1 MNYIKLLLCFILGL
15 ILYFS
20 AAFPGVTQSHGRDAV
35 ELVEVARY
43 YYDRGNFAQ
52 AAKLLEEAVKTSEN
66 NGEMLQQ
73 IQARALLSLAQQ
85 KLGNWK
91 QAADAIDRAMSV
103 LAKISRD
110 KEVDR
115 VEAQILNIKGSLQLA
130 TGKSEDALKSWQR
143 SETLYKNSGDR
154 IGAIGTRLN
163 QAEALENLGF
173 YRRSCNLVLQT
184 ISSEGQ
190 TCDRLTQNNLEPI
203 FQAIAKQPS
212 SLQNL
217 GWQSLG
223 KSLLAIGKLE
233 EAKEVLETTR
243 KLPNQDSKK
252 VLLELANVY
261 KALAIQAKN
270 LNNPSAVEQYSER
283 TIAYYREIAN
293 EKSPSIVKLQA
304 QLNLLSFLVASDRN
318 PQAEALLSQISIDKL
333 NLPLSR
339 ASIYA
344 KLNLAQSLVT
354 LSKRTQAN
362 ARQWKQITTLL
373 EQSFSDAI
381 ALDDKRSQ
389 SYALG
394 FLGQIAYERNLSISS
409 TPQQLLE
416 QALQIAQAIEA
427 PEIAYR
433 WQWQL
438 GRIYKNQSVKDAI
451 ASYKAA
457 FANLQSLRSDLA
469 ALDREIQFSFQEQV
483 EPVYRELVELLL
495 PTEINDGYNEQKNL
509 KNARE
514 VIEALQVAE
523 LDNYFKDACAP
534 FQRQTIENLDP
545 TAAVFY
551 TIVLPKRLEVIV
563 SMPDGTLL
571 RHSNFV
577 DRDRIE
583 ITLEQLQKYLKEP
596 DRLQDVRQLSHTV
609 YNWLIAPFAK
619 NLETAGDRQT
629 NEIKTLV
636 FVLDGL
642 LKNLP
647 MSVLYDGKQYLLERY
662 AIALTP
668 GLKLLGAK
676 SPQPRQQLDALIA
689 GISQEIKV
697 GDRDFSPLENVENE
711 LKNIQSFISGE
722 TLINANLTKNNL
734 ERQLNL
740 NPISIVHI
748 ATHGQFSSDPDKTF
762 ILLWNELLNVK
773 DLNNLFSSG
782 SNRGQKLIDLLVL
795 SACETALGDRR
806 ATLGLAGVAVR
817 AGARSTLAT
826 LWQVSDESTA
836 QVMIEFYRQLHEN
849 ASINK
854 AEALRQAQLKL
865 WQNTDRDWQVPS
877 FWASYVIVGDW
888 L

>member
-1 MNYIKLLLCFILGL
+1 MMGL

-43 YYDRGNFAQ
+43 YYDRGDFDRAG
-52 AAKLLEEAVKTSEN
+52 KLLEEAIKTSEM

-73 IQARALLSLAQQ
+73 IQAIALLSLSQQ
-85 KLGNWK
+85 KLGNWQ
-91 QAADAIDRAMSV
+91 QAADAIDRAMLV
-103 LAKISRD
+103 LTKISRD
-110 KEVDR
+110 KQVDR
-115 VEAQILNIKGSLQLA
+115 VEAQIVNIKGSLQLA

-143 SETLYKNSGDR
+143 AETLYKNSGDR
-154 IGAIGTRLN
+154 IGASGTRLN

-233 EAKEVLETTR
+233 EAREVLETTR

-252 VLLELANVY
+252 VLLELGNVY

-283 TIAYYREIAN
+283 TIAYYQEVAN
-293 EKSPSIVKLQA
+293 QKSPSIVKLQA
-304 QLNLLSFLVASDRN
+304 QLNLLSFLVASDSPYQTQSSRN
-318 PQAEALLSQISIDKL
+318 PQAQALLSQIPIDKL

-394 FLGQIAYERNLSISS
+394 FLGQIADQRNLSISS
-409 TPQQLLE
+409 TPQLLLE
-416 QALQIAQAIEA
+416 QALQIARAIEA

-438 GRIYKNQSVKDAI
+438 GRIYKNRSVKDAI
-451 ASYKAA
+451 ASYQAA
-457 FANLQSLRSDLA
+457 FGNLQSLRSDLA

-495 PTEINDGYNEQKNL
+495 PTEINDAYNEQKNL

-551 TIVLPKRLEVIV
+551 TIVLPERLEVIV

-577 DRDRIE
+577 DRDRVE
-583 ITLEQLQKYLKEP
+583 KTLEQLQKYLKEP

-619 NLETAGDRQT
+619 SLETASDRQT

-636 FVLDGL
+636 FVLDGS

-734 ERQLNL
+734 EQQLNL

-748 ATHGQFSSDPDKTF
+748 ATHGQFSSDPEQTF

-806 ATLGLAGVAVR
+806 ASLGLAGVAVR